1 MGLTVS
7 LSGHLVD
14 LSLVPV
20 RDAQHTVCS
29 SVAQTDKAPVRED
42 VTHLCGVVWFE
53 VWCEVGWCEVV

>member
-42 VTHLCGVVWFE
+42 VTHLCGVV
-53 VWCEVGWCEVV
+53 